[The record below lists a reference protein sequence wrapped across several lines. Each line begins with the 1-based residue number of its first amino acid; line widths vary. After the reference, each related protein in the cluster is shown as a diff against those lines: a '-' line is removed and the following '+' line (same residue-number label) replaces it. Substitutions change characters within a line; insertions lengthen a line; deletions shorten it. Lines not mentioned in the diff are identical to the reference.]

1 MLWFSI
7 VFVGIAI
14 GESLLFVE
22 ERSTAFEDV
31 VASEDG
37 QWVAFGTGSS
47 GQIHLLAIDSWTLE
61 TLDVCV
67 GSLGALAFDETGYLY
82 VGCDATGILQ
92 IDPSSGRVEAEI
104 PVDATGFYFSSLYD
118 GNLFVLGENPNG
130 GNPRVHQV
138 DLQQLIEQDDGA
150 FPSTLGYGAP
160 KDMERVGNYLVV
172 AHGSTSVSKIDPV
185 SGGATRDQQGPTT
198 GACEDVLPEE
208 NATNALISGGSA
220 GVYRFLYSSNQL
232 QFASI
237 GADVDL
243 VTALIQHDE
252 DLWVADSTSDSLKS
266 FSYSAGGATMGSDVL
281 AEVPLDFNK
290 SIQEMVSVQ
299 GYIVAGTEDGAV
311 VVVGNGPWVEAQ
323 TPDPSVLE
331 DETDFTVTFNSTQ
344 DGTFEMLLHATT
356 NEDGSVLASGTV
368 IANESIEQELSATNE
383 FLEGENTIR
392 IVVTSEDGVGHDSF
406 DISIDT
412 PPTTPT
418 LTQREVGY
426 GDERILLSGTAISDS
441 DVSYYQVYLSN
452 NAYQS
457 SDYAEGGPT
466 WESNDA
472 SELQIEVTASEA
484 YEWFIE
490 GLSNDQEYFI
500 SIRAFDEGGKFSSL
514 SSVQSVTPK
523 NTFSASQLVGEEGG
537 FCGLK
542 TPLDWGVLLCS
553 SLILTF
559 RRRERGK

>member
-1 MLWFSI
+1 MLLFSI
-7 VFVGIAI
+7 VFVGSAI

-67 GSLGALAFDETGYLY
+67 GSLGGLAFDEVGYLY
-82 VGCDATGILQ
+82 VGCDTTGILQ
-92 IDPSSGRVEAEI
+92 IDPSSGSVEAEI
-104 PVDATGFYFSSLYD
+104 PVDATGFYFASLYG

-138 DLQQLIEQDDGA
+138 DLLQLVEQDDGA

-172 AHGSTSVSKIDPV
+172 AHGSTSISKIDPV

-252 DLWVADSTSDSLKS
+252 NLWVADSTSDSLKS
-266 FSYSAGGATMGSDVL
+266 FSYSAGGATMGTDVL

-311 VVVGNGPWVEAQ
+311 AVVGNGPWVEVQ
-323 TPDPSVLE
+323 TPEPSVLE
-331 DETDFTVTFNSTQ
+331 DETDFTVTFDSTQ

-368 IANESIEQELSATNE
+368 VANESIEQELSATNE

-412 PPTTPT
+412 PPATPT

-457 SDYAEGGPT
+457 SDYAEGGPA
-466 WESNDA
+466 WEANDV
-472 SELQIEVTASEA
+472 SELQIEVTAGEA

-500 SIRAFDEGGKFSSL
+500 SIRAFDGGGKFSSL